1 MKYVLC
7 IIHIY
12 ILTKSRLLLYMLHI
26 VFFPPHTLK
35 FLLQH
40 CFAMAIGKGRLV
52 DSTMACLSE
61 DGRFAELED

>member
-1 MKYVLC
+1 
-7 IIHIY
+7 
-12 ILTKSRLLLYMLHI
+12 MLHI